1 VTKNIFDEA
10 GENSQ
15 NLETSNR
22 DKNTGQKQ
30 RQKNRSKSKI
40 QDKEKFLETEHT
52 NVSLNYHIK
61 FDNTNNACFAVV
73 GLQAL
78 LSCGLYLENLVIYF

>member
-1 VTKNIFDEA
+1 MSKNIFAEA

-15 NLETSNR
+15 NLEASQR
-22 DKNTGQKQ
+22 VKNQCVD
-30 RQKNRSKSKI
+30 RSKSQKLS
-40 QDKEKFLETEHT
+40 KERFLETENT

-73 GLQAL
+73 GIQVL
-78 LSCGLYLENLVIYF
+78 LSCGLYLENSVLYF

>member
-1 VTKNIFDEA
+1 MTKNIFAEA

-15 NLETSNR
+15 NLETSKR
-22 DKNTGQKQ
+22 DKNQFVD
-30 RQKNRSKSKI
+30 RSKSKKL
-40 QDKEKFLETEHT
+40 DKEKFLETEHT